1 MTNLVPFSL
10 RYAFTKWRLSRV
22 TRPIDRQIAE
32 ARRRHKP
39 VRHLMAAKEA
49 VIKTA
54 LSGRAG

>member
-1 MTNLVPFSL
+1 MSRFIPFSL

-22 TRPIDRQIAE
+22 TRPIDRQIAD

-49 VIKTA
+49 VITA
-54 LSGRAG
+54 ALRR

>member
-1 MTNLVPFSL
+1 MSKFIPFSL

-49 VIKTA
+49 AIISA
-54 LSGRAG
+54 LRR